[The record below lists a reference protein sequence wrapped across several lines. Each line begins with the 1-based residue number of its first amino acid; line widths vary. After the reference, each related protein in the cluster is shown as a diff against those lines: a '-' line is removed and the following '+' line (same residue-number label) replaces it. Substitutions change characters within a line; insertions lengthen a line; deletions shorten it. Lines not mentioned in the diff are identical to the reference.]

1 MTVMLIGVFTTAFAG
16 ATIWSPPTLTVPA
29 LIVFVIGVPTVFVP
43 SLSVKVNVCAPDAVH
58 CTGQKF
64 KADPEVLTA
73 SVFVVRVQ
81 RLFVRDGEVTS
92 TLRLEPVILF
102 AVVLK

>member
-1 MTVMLIGVFTTAFAG
+1 MLIGVFTTAFAG
-16 ATIWSPPTLTVPA
+16 AITWSPPTLTVPT
-29 LIVFVIGVPTVFVP
+29 LIVFVIAVPTVLAP
-43 SLSVKVNVCAPDAVH
+43 SFSVKVNVCAPDVVH

-64 KADPEVLTA
+64 KADPEVFTA

-92 TLRLEPVILF
+92 TLRFDPVTLF